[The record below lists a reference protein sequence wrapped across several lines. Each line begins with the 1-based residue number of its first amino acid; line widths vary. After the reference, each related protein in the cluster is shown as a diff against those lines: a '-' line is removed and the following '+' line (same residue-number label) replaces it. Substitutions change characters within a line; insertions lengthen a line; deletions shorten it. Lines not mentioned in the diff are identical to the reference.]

1 MRRLPHLEHCHNQT
15 AQHLQ
20 TVLPFGEL
28 LTIAW
33 PIIGKSDVI
42 HKKRKYIQRN
52 RIATLNRAKAAGI
65 KQFGE
70 A

>member
-1 MRRLPHLEHCHNQT
+1 MRRLPHLEHCRNQT

-42 HKKRKYIQRN
+42 HKKTEVYTAQSYRN
-52 RIATLNRAKAAGI
+52 AESSQSRGH
-65 KQFGE
+65 
-70 A
+70 